1 MAKADTIT
9 VTWGAEDFHPVK
21 YNGFIVGPFT
31 YSTTVQDGET
41 PEQAFKRASDVL
53 KAMAEKAFLA
63 KQRGF
68 VERLRA
74 TQQI

>member
-1 MAKADTIT
+1 MKADTIT

-31 YSTTVQDGET
+31 YTTTVRDGET
-41 PEQAFKRASDVL
+41 PEQAFKRANDVINAL
-53 KAMAEKAFLA
+53 AEKAFLK

-74 TQQI
+74 TKQ